1 MAWKRRTGVL
11 PAIGSVT
18 AAIALLT
25 GLPGAYA
32 DEVSQL
38 RANQDILQQ
47 RIDQLAQGNPG
58 AGNPLAASS
67 NPASGA
73 AMAGGSFPRSFL
85 IPGTDTSIRIGGQ
98 VDLTADYWLSGGPAN
113 ASPQTT
119 TVASNGQLPA
129 TPLDVHGQRIPGTA
143 AVIVGTGG
151 FGNVAVQNQHSR
163 GHVFSMSARESRLS
177 VETRTPTAYGEART
191 YLEFDFA
198 GCNNFSCAS
207 ANHVANNLVPRLRHA
222 YGTLGGILAGQ
233 ANSNFRD
240 ADAGSDTLD
249 FGGTVGA
256 AGVVRL
262 PQIRYTQPIPTFF
275 LGGAVSMSLEAP
287 ETDVASS
294 TGLVFSDTNASGTP
308 AGPNPAGIAGSV
320 SNNFTKATAPDITFA
335 YYVPQPWG
343 HVQFSAVARDLDIQD
358 GKFLSREFVG
368 WGLNLS
374 GDVKPRWFGWDRDYI
389 TWSVTGGQ
397 GIGRYLNQGGDIA
410 LATNLAS
417 TGAATVCT
425 APGAQPIN
433 VTAAAC
439 FGPGSASNVIVKPIT
454 AFGGT
459 VSYQHRWMPNLR
471 SNIAFGILHQDVPSN
486 LIGATQSAAVNK
498 ELISTHL
505 NLIWNPVA
513 FVDLGVEYVWG
524 HRVTVGNLKGDL
536 NTVLGKMR
544 VRF

>member
-1 MAWKRRTGVL
+1 MVAKWNAGVL
-11 PAIGSVT
+11 PALGGFT
-18 AAIALLT
+18 AVVALLT
-25 GLPGAYA
+25 GLPVAYA
-32 DEVSQL
+32 DEMSEL
-38 RANQDILQQ
+38 RANQELLQS
-47 RIDQLAQGNPG
+47 RIDQLAQANPG
-58 AGNPLAASS
+58 AGNPFAASS
-67 NPASGA
+67 NPGSGA
-73 AMAGGSFPRSFL
+73 AAAGGSFPRSFL
-85 IPGTDTSIRIGGQ
+85 IPGTETSIRIGGQ

-119 TVASNGQLPA
+119 TVMTNGTLPA
-129 TPLDVHGQRIPGTA
+129 AALDIHGQRIPGTA
-143 AVIVGTGG
+143 AVIAGTTI
-151 FGNVAVQNQHSR
+151 GNVAVQNQHSR

-177 VETRTPTAYGEART
+177 IETRTPSAFGEART

-207 ANHVANNLVPRLRHA
+207 VNHVSNNLVPRLRHA
-222 YGTLGGILAGQ
+222 YGTLGGLLAGQ

-240 ADAGSDTLD
+240 ADADSETLD
-249 FGGTVGA
+249 FGGVAGG

-275 LGGAVSMSLEAP
+275 LGGAVSMSIEAP
-287 ETDVASS
+287 QTDVASS

-320 SNNFTKATAPDITFA
+320 SNNFTKATAPDVTFA

-343 HVQFSAVARDLDIQD
+343 HVQVSGVVRDLDIQD
-358 GKFLSREFVG
+358 GKFLSREFIG
-368 WGLNLS
+368 WGLHLS

-389 TWSVTGGQ
+389 TWQVTGGQ
-397 GIGRYLNQGGDIA
+397 GIGRYLNEGSGIA
-410 LATNLAS
+410 LATNAAS

-439 FGPGSASNVIVKPIT
+439 SGLGAASNIIVKPIM
-454 AFGGT
+454 AFGGN
-459 VSYQHRWMPNLR
+459 VGYQHRWLPNLR
-471 SNIAFGILHQDVPSN
+471 STISFGIRHQDVPSN
-486 LIGATQSAAVNK
+486 LIGATQAAAINK
-498 ELISTHL
+498 ELITSHL

-513 FVDLGVEYVWG
+513 FVDLGVEYSWG
-524 HRVTVGNLKGDL
+524 HRVTVGNLKGDV
-536 NTVLGKMR
+536 NAVTGKMR